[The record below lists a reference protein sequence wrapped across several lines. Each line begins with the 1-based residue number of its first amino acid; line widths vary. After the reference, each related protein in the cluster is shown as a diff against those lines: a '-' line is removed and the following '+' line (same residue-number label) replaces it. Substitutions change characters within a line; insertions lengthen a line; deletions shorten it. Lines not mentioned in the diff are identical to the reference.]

1 MITLAKY
8 IYVNDFVNTL
18 TDNKSLQTFYTLF
31 LMADSDEERLKLNN
45 SFKEASL
52 SLEGEVLNNFKKDFT
67 ESFIKIMPLVKDL
80 NNRVSEFAASLNL
93 NRLTV

>member
-8 IYVNDFVNTL
+8 TYVNDLVNRL

-31 LMADSDEERLKLNN
+31 LMADTEEERLKLNN

-52 SLEGEVLNNFKKDFT
+52 SLEGESLNNFKKDFT
-67 ESFIKIMPLVKDL
+67 DSFKKIMPLVKDL
-80 NNRVSEFAASLNL
+80 NSRVAEFAASMNL
-93 NRLTV
+93 NKQAA

>member
-1 MITLAKY
+1 MITLAKC
-8 IYVNDFVNTL
+8 IYVNDLVNML

-80 NNRVSEFAASLNL
+80 NNRVAEFVASLNL

>member
-8 IYVNDFVNTL
+8 TYVNDVVNRL

-31 LMADSDEERLKLNN
+31 LMADTDEERLKLNN

-52 SLEGEVLNNFKKDFT
+52 SLEGEALNNFKKDFT
-67 ESFIKIMPLVKDL
+67 DSFKKIMPLVKDL
-80 NNRVSEFAASLNL
+80 NSRVAEFAASMKLNKQAA
-93 NRLTV
+93 

>member
-8 IYVNDFVNTL
+8 IYVNDLVNTL